1 MYPEL
6 TISSFKTSLEEA
18 DRIFPAFGTVCWGAS
33 HFNSCNLSWSISIIN
48 ALHLFKKTC
57 LRNTGLIGLT
67 PNQLVKL
74 IVAQILLFITY
85 SIVAGSIVGC
95 TLTYPLAMID
105 YSKGALYFDVQTITM
120 VSVGFIVLSILL
132 FAGQG
137 WLLTRQKIIDEIH

>member
-1 MYPEL
+1 M
-6 TISSFKTSLEEA
+6 
-18 DRIFPAFGTVCWGAS
+18 
-33 HFNSCNLSWSISIIN
+33 SWSISIIN